1 MRTENRTHITAG
13 NICKNTQQF
22 TLRKYILIINSIIDI
37 MQYSLTGT
45 GPSSMSTLAPVTT
58 RTMSTVLQEMG
69 DLCSII
75 SAVLP
80 YFRTTSSKTY
90 LYPATPPPPPR
101 IILLLQLTT
110 SQSQPSATIRSFWH
124 TPSKCPPETQDQRG
138 CLSQYKKK
146 DRHISPQPAPYVA
159 PVQPSYVEPAPYQ
172 VGFWDVAIITFT
184 IPTSLSIM
192 TPSLLSRLQAT
203 ASHRKPLQRLARS
216 RKISKPQP
224 QPPKIP
230 NPVSSE
236 DCDLLFLEHSPHQ
249 AEMACIY
256 IFITNP
262 YNG

>member
-22 TLRKYILIINSIIDI
+22 TLRKYILSINSIIDI

-45 GPSSMSTLAPVTT
+45 GLSSMSTLAPVTT

-90 LYPATPPPPPR
+90 LYPATPPSPPR
-101 IILLLQLTT
+101 TTLLLQLTT
-110 SQSQPSATIRSFWH
+110 SRSQPSATIRSFWH

-146 DRHISPQPAPYVA
+146 IDIFLLSLPHMWHQSNLHMLSQPLTRLGFEMLQKSP
-159 PVQPSYVEPAPYQ
+159 
-172 VGFWDVAIITFT
+172 
-184 IPTSLSIM
+184 SLS
-192 TPSLLSRLQAT
+192 SRP
-203 ASHRKPLQRLARS
+203 ASA
-216 RKISKPQP
+216 
-224 QPPKIP
+224 
-230 NPVSSE
+230 
-236 DCDLLFLEHSPHQ
+236 
-249 AEMACIY
+249 
-256 IFITNP
+256 
-262 YNG
+262 

>member
-22 TLRKYILIINSIIDI
+22 TLRKYILSIDI
-37 MQYSLTGT
+37 MQYSLIGT

-101 IILLLQLTT
+101 TTLLLQLTT
-110 SQSQPSATIRSFWH
+110 SRSQPSATIRSFWH

-138 CLSQYKKK
+138 CLSQYIKK

-172 VGFWDVAIITFT
+172 VGF
-184 IPTSLSIM
+184 
-192 TPSLLSRLQAT
+192 
-203 ASHRKPLQRLARS
+203 
-216 RKISKPQP
+216 
-224 QPPKIP
+224 
-230 NPVSSE
+230 
-236 DCDLLFLEHSPHQ
+236 
-249 AEMACIY
+249 
-256 IFITNP
+256 
-262 YNG
+262 